1 MTPEAVN
8 LSPSERLALI
18 PPPRSTISGSI
29 SSNGNSESNSK
40 TGSIIDM
47 PHIDIK
53 KYRVGEKLNSNH
65 QPGSDKVA
73 YLPYTVEQEL
83 EICRRYLQDFICFD
97 YGIPSSCVKYA
108 KEVY

>member
-18 PPPRSTISGSI
+18 PPPRITSSSGNS
-29 SSNGNSESNSK
+29 NSESTSALSNLKKRVVANS
-40 TGSIIDM
+40 GE
-47 PHIDIK
+47 DI
-53 KYRVGEKLNSNH
+53 LSNH
-65 QPGSDKVA
+65 QPGSQRIE